1 MASPALLWVEQ
12 YTHCVC
18 SVSSYRACLHAGS
31 PWNVRISGSQQ
42 GASEGDCWDPRPPNH
57 MFGGLGPPQVTRVSL
72 LRARARDKG
81 IHIGRGLP
89 DRSSRWRPDPGISG
103 TQGPSRSWD
112 RSWRVLCL
120 LELVRHSSVW
130 FSVLSYTW

>member
-1 MASPALLWVEQ
+1 MQDLPGMS
-12 YTHCVC
+12 
-18 SVSSYRACLHAGS
+18 GS
-31 PWNVRISGSQQ
+31 PEASRERPRVTAGIQ
-42 GASEGDCWDPRPPNH
+42 GLQIIC
-57 MFGGLGPPQVTRVSL
+57 FGGLGPPQVTRVSL